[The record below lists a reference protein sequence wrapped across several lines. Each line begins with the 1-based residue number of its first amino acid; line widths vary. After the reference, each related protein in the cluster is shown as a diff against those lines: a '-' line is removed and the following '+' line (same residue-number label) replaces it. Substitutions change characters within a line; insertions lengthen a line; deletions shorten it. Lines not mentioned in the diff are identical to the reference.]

1 MNQKKY
7 VNEVINDL
15 EKYLKQIKNNEISF
29 EDFNKKF
36 VDIGLESRPSLTEL
50 TEKEMLKGLRNQ
62 IENDNSYY
70 SNHTNGNFGSK
81 VSAQN
86 FGFYMY
92 DETKEM
98 KNFYGYYND
107 EEKDYYILKGIKHH
121 NNDKLFVEI
130 DKQVADIRSNYNDPR
145 KEWDGRVEIDYFL
158 QQAFTKKFN
167 DLIDEIDES
176 LNIVFEETNRKY
188 AVKGYK
194 INKLD
199 LKPQDLKLIYNQ
211 ISYDIK
217 DGEVYSAKE
226 IVTDILKSSNKSYL
240 FETVLDDIKID
251 MTMKSFKNEYFE
263 KMYKNELYKNENKV
277 KREEIIE
284 NLIEKY
290 YKDIKVSNDD
300 LIFRYEIQPDELPDF
315 KIFFNGEYAY
325 GTNCNSEGKD
335 KDGNFISLEAFNN
348 LNKFLKGND
357 FNISNEKDWKDFKKF
372 LPLQDMNLL
381 SLYCEEDGKVIPV
394 DNYNYYTER
403 TVKNKLREEFKNII
417 EEVDDNIKL
426 TLNDRGKYIFREEEY
441 ALQHT
446 KYTEDIKNT
455 LEEIKKLENELR
467 DIRLKEG
474 IVKIVENDV
483 VIYDREKELKKE
495 KEMSM

>member
-1 MNQKKY
+1 M
-7 VNEVINDL
+7 
-15 EKYLKQIKNNEISF
+15 
-29 EDFNKKF
+29 
-36 VDIGLESRPSLTEL
+36 
-50 TEKEMLKGLRNQ
+50 
-62 IENDNSYY
+62 
-70 SNHTNGNFGSK
+70 
-81 VSAQN
+81 
-86 FGFYMY
+86 
-92 DETKEM
+92 
-98 KNFYGYYND
+98 
-107 EEKDYYILKGIKHH
+107 
-121 NNDKLFVEI
+121 
-130 DKQVADIRSNYNDPR
+130 
-145 KEWDGRVEIDYFL
+145 
-158 QQAFTKKFN
+158 
-167 DLIDEIDES
+167 
-176 LNIVFEETNRKY
+176 
-188 AVKGYK
+188 
-194 INKLD
+194 
-199 LKPQDLKLIYNQ
+199 
-211 ISYDIK
+211 
-217 DGEVYSAKE
+217 
-226 IVTDILKSSNKSYL
+226 

-263 KMYKNELYKNENKV
+263 EMYKNELYKDENKV
-277 KREEIIE
+277 KKEEIIE

-417 EEVDDNIKL
+417 KEVDNNIKL